1 MAPGLAHH
9 TIFVSLVMYKY
20 FNSLVLK
27 DRLDIHMNGESTTM
41 TRRLSIPSR
50 DPVPKFGGAN

>member
-1 MAPGLAHH
+1 
-9 TIFVSLVMYKY
+9 MYKY